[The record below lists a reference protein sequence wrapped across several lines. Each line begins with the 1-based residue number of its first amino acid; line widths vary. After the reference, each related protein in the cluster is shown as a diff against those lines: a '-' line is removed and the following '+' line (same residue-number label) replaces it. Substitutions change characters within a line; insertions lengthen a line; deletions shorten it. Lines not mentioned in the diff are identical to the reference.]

1 VSDVQRSHLNP
12 QWGGNARNCLSE
24 VL

>member
-1 VSDVQRSHLNP
+1 VSDIQRSHLNP